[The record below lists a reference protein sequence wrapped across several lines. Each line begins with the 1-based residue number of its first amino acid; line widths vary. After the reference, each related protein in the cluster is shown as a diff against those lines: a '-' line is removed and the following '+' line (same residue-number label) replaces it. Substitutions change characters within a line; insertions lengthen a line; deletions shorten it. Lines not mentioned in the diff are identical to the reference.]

1 LRLAVLLKEKTMAV
15 EVQMP
20 SIGLS
25 IAEGTIEKWL
35 KKEGDPVEKGD
46 LIVVILT
53 EKVTVDIP
61 AEASGTLLKILCPAG
76 SRVKVGETIA
86 LIGAAGERVDG
97 IPKAA
102 APEPVLSEP
111 AQPPPPTHKDRG
123 DMKVSPLALR
133 MAAEHGVD
141 VREVSGEFPGKKI
154 GKDEVLA
161 FIDKKKGKG
170 PGAKPAA
177 PHAVAVAAG
186 DEVKPLTGPLRVMAE
201 HMAMSAQTAARVTTM
216 AEVDMDE
223 MVKLRQALKE
233 KFQKEYEVNLTFV
246 PFVMKAMAE
255 GIKEFPILNASL
267 RAEEVV
273 FHRSVNIGMAVDTG
287 ESLLVPV
294 VKEVSGK
301 NIVDLS
307 REITRL
313 SVTAREG
320 KLSLQDIQGGT
331 ITLTNAGVYGAL
343 LATPIIH
350 QPQSAILWMGK
361 VMDTPVAREGQVV
374 IRPIMHLCLSYD
386 HRIVMGA
393 QAVRFLQVVKKNLEN
408 PRPLLVP
415 PSSQDIDPTLRG

>member
-1 LRLAVLLKEKTMAV
+1 LRLAVLLKEKKMAV
-15 EVQMP
+15 EIQMP
-20 SIGLS
+20 GIGLS
-25 IAEGTIEKWL
+25 IAEGTIERWL

-86 LIGAAGERVDG
+86 LIGAAGERVDA

-102 APEPVLSEP
+102 SPEPVLSAP
-111 AQPPPPTHKDRG
+111 APPPPPTHKDRG
-123 DMKVSPLALR
+123 DLKISPLALR

-141 VREVSGEFPGKKI
+141 VREVAGEYPGKKI

-161 FIDKKKGKG
+161 FIEKKKGKG

-177 PHAVAVAAG
+177 SHAAAVEAG
-186 DEVKPLTGPLRVMAE
+186 DQVKTLTGPLRVMAE

-223 MVKLRQALKE
+223 MVKLRQEMKE
-233 KFQKEYEVNLTFV
+233 KLQKEHEINLTYV

-294 VKEVSGK
+294 VKDVSR

-313 SVTAREG
+313 SARAREG

-374 IRPIMHLCLSYD
+374 IRPMMYLCLSYD

-408 PRPLLVP
+408 PRPLLA
-415 PSSQDIDPTLRG
+415 